1 MSIDSLDYR
10 KTIGLF
16 ATGVTVLANGDADN
30 LRAMTANA
38 VTSVSLEPMLLLTC
52 VHKEASLAE
61 HLIEGHGFSV
71 NILETGQRRLS
82 NYFAGM
88 DLDNPPNYR
97 FEWVDGLP
105 RLAGCLGTIFCSL
118 YRLDD
123 GGDHWIAVGQ
133 VIGLQRNPAA
143 SDPLLYFKG
152 SYREVM
158 EEREY
163 DIPVSWD
170 FSW

>member
-1 MSIDSLDYR
+1 MVDSLEYR

-16 ATGVTVLANGDADN
+16 TTGVTVLASGSGDA
-30 LRAMTANA
+30 LRAMTASA

-52 VHKEASLAE
+52 VHKDASLAE
-61 HLIEGHGFSV
+61 RLLEGAGFSV
-71 NILETGQRRLS
+71 NILESGQRSLS

-88 DLDNPPNYR
+88 DQDNPPYFR
-97 FEWVDGLP
+97 FEEAHGLP
-105 RLAGCLGTIFCSL
+105 RLAGSVGSIFCRQ

-123 GGDHWIAVGQ
+123 GGDHWIA
-133 VIGLQRNPAA
+133 IGEVLGLIRNPAA
-143 SDPLLYFKG
+143 DDPLLYFKG
-152 SYREVM
+152 SYRELM
-158 EEREY
+158 EEREF